1 MKRIEVKRKL
11 DELLKSFNPKN
22 CDVTHFKLDDN
33 EYDLI
38 VNTVWQ
44 LKSGIKEENMINTNQ
59 LLDKIHNGDYRE
71 RCIAQLL
78 RGLLAKCNLL
88 NFYFS
93 NSCWSK

>member
-1 MKRIEVKRKL
+1 MTRIEVKSKL

-44 LKSGIKEENMINTNQ
+44 LKSGIKEEDSINTNQ
-59 LLDKIHNGDYRE
+59 FFDKVHNVDYRE

-88 NFYFS
+88 NYYLY
-93 NSCWSK
+93 NRNK

>member
-1 MKRIEVKRKL
+1 MTRIEVKKKL
-11 DELLKSFNPKN
+11 DELLKSFNPEN
-22 CDVTHFKLDDN
+22 CDVTNFKLDDN

-44 LKSGIKEENMINTNQ
+44 LKSGIKEEDSINTNL
-59 LLDKIHNGDYRE
+59 LLDKIHNADNRE

-88 NFYFS
+88 NYYFS
-93 NSCWSK
+93 NKNQ